1 MALAEKI
8 LQCLQISRAKSPA
21 ISLSLDEVDEEPPGC
36 FTATTKR
43 RKIVSSIY
51 PARNL
56 YASVAGQLLL
66 AAVGPQL
73 LKGAI
78 RILPNFQGSHL

>member
-8 LQCLQISRAKSPA
+8 LQCFQISRTKSPA

-56 YASVAGQLLL
+56 YASVTGQLLL
-66 AAVGPQL
+66 AVVRPQL
-73 LKGAI
+73 LTGAI
-78 RILPNFQGSHL
+78 RI